1 MSCYYFDL
9 RDDDGFAPDDDGL
22 ELPNVQAVQEEAAR
36 TLTDVTR
43 DALLRPI
50 NPVRIA
56 VEVRDDSGPV
66 MQIRF
71 TIEVEIARKN

>member
-22 ELPNVQAVQEEAAR
+22 ELPNVQAVQKEAAR
-36 TLTDVTR
+36 TLTDATR

>member
-9 RDDDGFAPDDDGL
+9 RDDDDFAPDDEGL
-22 ELPNVQAVQEEAAR
+22 ELPNIQAVQEEAAKA
-36 TLTDVTR
+36 LTDAAR

-50 NPVRIA
+50 NPTRIA
-56 VEVRDDSGPV
+56 VEARDDSGPV

-71 TIEVEIARKN
+71 TIEVEINRKN